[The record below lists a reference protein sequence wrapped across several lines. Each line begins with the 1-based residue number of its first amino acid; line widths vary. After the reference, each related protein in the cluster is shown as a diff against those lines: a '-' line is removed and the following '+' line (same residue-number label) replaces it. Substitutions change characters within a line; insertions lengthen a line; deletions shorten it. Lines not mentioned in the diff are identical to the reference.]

1 MLEEEILANRII
13 ASSVLSKEIQ
23 DALIEADPRV
33 RIAMEQLI
41 ADGLLEEKEGKLSPT
56 TRGLA
61 DPRFFKK
68 NDASDG
74 E

>member
-13 ASSVLSKEIQ
+13 ASSVLSKEVQ
-23 DALIEADPRV
+23 DALIATDPRL

-41 ADGLLEEKEGKLSPT
+41 ADGLLEEKEGRLFPT
-56 TRGLA
+56 ARGLL
-61 DPRFFKK
+61 DPRFSNWKGRL
-68 NDASDG
+68 DG